1 MCRGHDAVEDV
12 HSASADITKGREILP
27 ANVKPI
33 HYHLTLEPNL
43 ETFEYEGEVVIQ

>member
-12 HSASADITKGREILP
+12 HTTGADITKGREILP
-27 ANVKPI
+27 ANVKAT
-33 HYHLTLEPNL
+33 HYHVTLEPNL